1 MALTK
6 VTTGGIKDGT
16 ITNEDISTTTSISQ
30 DKLAATPGASSIA
43 SGLMIP
49 ADKNKLD
56 GVADNANNYS
66 HPSAHTV
73 SEVTGLQGLL
83 DGKTTESYVNTQIT
97 NVIGAAPA
105 ALDTLTEL
113 AAALGDD
120 ANYAA
125 TVTTAL
131 AGKVDDSQV
140 LTNVPSGAVFTDT
153 NTTYSVGDG
162 GLTQKNFTSADN
174 TKLDGIETG
183 ATADQSNEEIQDI
196 AGAMWANNTESGV
209 SVTYQDTDGTMDIN
223 VNDPTI
229 SLSGDVVG
237 SATMSNLGNVS
248 INTTIADDSH
258 NHVISNVDNLQAAL
272 DAKSGLTYS
281 GFFVGTTGLNLSN
294 ATDLATFNTQKDT
307 FYPVMFDDINWNNGT
322 TRLNITRANI
332 HGDNGL
338 HGNWWG
344 SLLFEIEFRKN
355 YCGHGCSFHKHTK
368 HLTASAPPG
377 GFIVRYDEINSNGG
391 FWIWLRGQTTYY
403 ASANGIPHAGDVY
416 LNGKIQTGS
425 GCSDHNVQPYDLAT
439 APSITTGNLAGL

>member
-1 MALTK
+1 
-6 VTTGGIKDGT
+6 
-16 ITNEDISTTTSISQ
+16 
-30 DKLAATPGASSIA
+30 
-43 SGLMIP
+43 
-49 ADKNKLD
+49 
-56 GVADNANNYS
+56 
-66 HPSAHTV
+66 
-73 SEVTGLQGLL
+73 
-83 DGKTTESYVNTQIT
+83 
-97 NVIGAAPA
+97 
-105 ALDTLTEL
+105 
-113 AAALGDD
+113 
-120 ANYAA
+120 
-125 TVTTAL
+125 
-131 AGKVDDSQV
+131 
-140 LTNVPSGAVFTDT
+140 
-153 NTTYSVGDG
+153 
-162 GLTQKNFTSADN
+162 
-174 TKLDGIETG
+174 
-183 ATADQSNEEIQDI
+183 
-196 AGAMWANNTESGV
+196 
-209 SVTYQDTDGTMDIN
+209 
-223 VNDPTI
+223 
-229 SLSGDVVG
+229 
-237 SATMSNLGNVS
+237 
-248 INTTIADDSH
+248 
-258 NHVISNVDNLQAAL
+258 LQAAL